1 MQDSSSATT
10 HFCGP
15 APNKMF
21 GSISGLGPICAIL
34 VFLLLFALRRALH
47 RPRDIAA
54 TSSLST
60 GEAVKVLR
68 ADRVSVAIRT
78 LQLAWTSWRETQ
90 VGRDQLEGFSWTG
103 TSYSHETGTRPTG
116 FSYVYK
122 YLLVPQV
129 ESIAISS
136 ASTTGICIP
145 VCCAQQKGLT

>member
-68 ADRVSVAIRT
+68 ADRVSVAIRR
-78 LQLAWTSWRETQ
+78 LVHYSWH
-90 VGRDQLEGFSWTG
+90 GPAGEGHSWYGPAGERPRWAG
-103 TSYSHETGTRPTG
+103 TNWKGSAGQGSAIRTRQALVRQG
-116 FSYVYK
+116 F
-122 YLLVPQV
+122 PM
-129 ESIAISS
+129 SIS
-136 ASTTGICIP
+136 ICSFP
-145 VCCAQQKGLT
+145 R

>member
-68 ADRVSVAIRT
+68 ADRVSVAIRR
-78 LQLAWTSWRETQ
+78 LVHYSWYGPAGERPRWAGTNWKGSAGQ
-90 VGRDQLEGFSWTG
+90 GPAIRTRQALVRQGF
-103 TSYSHETGTRPTG
+103 PM
-116 FSYVYK
+116 
-122 YLLVPQV
+122 
-129 ESIAISS
+129 SIS
-136 ASTTGICIP
+136 ICSFP
-145 VCCAQQKGLT
+145 R